1 VALRLGTVELGRR
14 PVIVAAGGANEVD
27 ALAGAEGADVV
38 ELRAD
43 LFDDPTPEAVTA
55 ALERLRR
62 AGRPIILTARA
73 ASEGGGP
80 MPDER
85 RAAIYEAG
93 LPLVDAIDVEI
104 ASTALAA
111 SLIPRAKTVGRL
123 VLLSTHEFTTTP
135 AAGELLARADRA
147 LAAGADVAK
156 IATHAATLA
165 ELRTLI
171 DVTRGAA
178 PRPIVTLAM
187 GPMGPLSRF
196 VLSAAG
202 SLLTYASVGDPTAPG
217 QMPVAE
223 LAVLVRRLF
232 PT

>member
-1 VALRLGTVELGRR
+1 MALRLGTVELGRS
-14 PVIVAAGGANEVD
+14 PIIVAAGGANEVD
-27 ALAGAEGADVV
+27 ALAAADGADVV

-43 LFDDPTPEAVTA
+43 LFDDPTPEAITA

-62 AGRPIILTARA
+62 AGRPVILTARA
-73 ASEGGGP
+73 ASEGGRA
-80 MPDER
+80 MPEDR

-93 LPLVDAIDVEI
+93 LPLADAIDVEI

-156 IATHAATLA
+156 IATHATTLA

-171 DVTRGAA
+171 DVTRAAA

-217 QMPVAE
+217 QMPIAE
-223 LAVLVRRLF
+223 LAALVRRLF